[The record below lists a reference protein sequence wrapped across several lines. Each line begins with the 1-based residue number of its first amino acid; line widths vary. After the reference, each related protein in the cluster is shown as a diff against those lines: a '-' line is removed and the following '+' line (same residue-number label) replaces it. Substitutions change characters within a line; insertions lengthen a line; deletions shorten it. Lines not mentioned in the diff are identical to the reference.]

1 MEKFTKADCKAIS
14 EDIQRVLEAVANKH
28 GVKLVMGSGSFS
40 EFSFTKKVEFRIE
53 GEQGEDKEAEAKYRR
68 NAHALGLKPE
78 WFGVEFDDAYGN
90 RLKVVGINTR
100 RRANPVEIV
109 NVLTGKKYKASTSYI
124 KYHIMGG

>member
-1 MEKFTKADCKAIS
+1 MERFTKQDCKAIS

-40 EFSFTKKVEFRIE
+40 EFSFAKKVEFRIE
-53 GEQGEDKEAEAKYRR
+53 GEGGEDREAAEKYRR

-78 WFGVEFDDAYGN
+78 WFGVEFDARGE
-90 RLKVVGINTR
+90 RMKIVGINTR

-109 NVLTGKKYKASTSYI
+109 NVKTGKKYKAPASYVQ
-124 KYHIMGG
+124 YHMGG